1 MLLDLEPGSL
11 GLLLELQSSTGL
23 VVVLDTLLM
32 VLLGG
37 LLLLDA
43 PLVLGGLLPSVAPLP
58 LDAPVLLLLLGGP
71 MLSDAP

>member
-23 VVVLDTLLM
+23 VVVLDTLLL
-32 VLLGG
+32 V
-37 LLLLDA
+37 LLDA